1 MTDFLLGKY
10 GSCDVFSNARGIP
23 PWKPTAYRAK
33 NICFFW
39 CYFHHTSD
47 PSFFNYNKKKL
58 GIAPKFFL
66 KKFKLK
72 FTKTNAP
79 QSLYKGFESHM
90 SKFECW
96 LVPIFLHIFFILLLI
111 LPSKKTS
118 KCMCK
123 HIWQTK
129 RSLRK
134 FAIMNQIS
142 ENVPLHENAKNI
154 TLKLEGIQP
163 CLHIS
168 SVLKQ
173 NSSRPLFWG
182 FTNAQ
187 QTWKWAQNTNLP

>member
-111 LPSKKTS
+111 LPSKKNI
-118 KCMCK
+118 KM
-123 HIWQTK
+123 HVQTYMANKTFTQKIRENDSNFWK
-129 RSLRK
+129 RACPYMK
-134 FAIMNQIS
+134 MPQI
-142 ENVPLHENAKNI
+142 
-154 TLKLEGIQP
+154 
-163 CLHIS
+163 
-168 SVLKQ
+168 
-173 NSSRPLFWG
+173 
-182 FTNAQ
+182 
-187 QTWKWAQNTNLP
+187 